1 MNVAEW
7 LVYGLISTLLMT
19 MLVALAQGLG
29 FTRISLQFLLGTIFV
44 KNRGRAKLVGFL
56 AHLALGQIF
65 LLFYIA
71 VFELLGAATWWLG
84 ALGGLFHA
92 LAVLT
97 VGVEIMPGLHP
108 RMASERR
115 GPTAVKRLEP
125 PGFFALHYG
134 VRTPIALIVAHMA
147 YGGLFGGLYNL

>member
-1 MNVAEW
+1 MNVAAW
-7 LVYGLISTLLMT
+7 LVYGFISTLLMT
-19 MLVALAQGLG
+19 TIVSLAQGLG
-29 FTRISLQFLLGTIFV
+29 FTRISLQYLLGTMFA
-44 KNRGRAKLVGFL
+44 KTRSRAKLVGFL
-56 AHLALGQIF
+56 AHLTLGQIF

-71 VFELLGAATWWLG
+71 AFELLGAATWWLG

-92 LAVLT
+92 LCVLT

-134 VRTPIALIVAHMA
+134 WRTPLALILSHMA
-147 YGGLFGGLYNL
+147 YGGLFGGLYAL

>member
-19 MLVALAQGLG
+19 TLVALAQGLG
-29 FTRISLQFLLGTIFV
+29 LTRISLQFLLGTMFA
-44 KNRGRAKLVGFL
+44 RSRSRAKLVGFL

-65 LLFYIA
+65 LLLYIE
-71 VFELLGAATWWLG
+71 VFALLGAATWWLG
-84 ALGGLFHA
+84 ALGGLFHG

-134 VRTPIALIVAHMA
+134 LGTPIAVLVSHMA
-147 YGGLFGGLYNL
+147 YGGLFGGLYTL